1 MKRVALLIETSRTYG
16 RDLLQG
22 VKQYAGEHGPWSLF
36 VELRDLESKPA
47 GLAEELGRRRHPHPL
62 RQHGNC
68 QRSPAGRRADGGTPL
83 HPPGR
88 ELPVRRCRQRSGR
101 PAGRR
106 ASAGPGL
113 PHFGVYEL
121 DTEPFFVERRN
132 SFVRHLQRRGM
143 TCSALRQ
150 GGTTEKPSQ
159 WERQQARL
167 IEWIAQLPRPA
178 GIMACT
184 DQLGCWL
191 LDACAR
197 TGVRV
202 PEELAVVGVEND
214 ETLTAMSTPPLS
226 SVQLDGRRAGYEA
239 ARLLDRLMQGSRSP
253 RRPVLI
259 PPVGI
264 RTRQSSDIVAIDDP
278 LLAQAI
284 RLIRQRA
291 CEGIHV
297 ADVLEAVPLS
307 RSSLERGCREILGRS
322 PNREINRVRL
332 QSACE
337 LLRETDLNLEQI
349 ALRTGFTTPQYLVQL
364 FRRSMGTTPGVYRRQ
379 SRP

>member
-36 VELRDLESKPA
+36 VELRDLESKPPA
-47 GLAEELGRRRHPHPL
+47 WLKSWDGDGILT
-62 RQHGNC
+62 
-68 QRSPAGRRADGGTPL
+68 RSGSTAIASA
-83 HPPGR
+83 
-88 ELPVRRCRQRSGR
+88 VRRVGVPTVELRSTRRGASFPFVGADNEAVGR
-101 PAGRR
+101 LVAEHLLDRGFR
-106 ASAGPGL
+106 
-113 PHFGVYEL
+113 HFGVYEL